1 MTIKVL
7 SGGLNQW
14 IINLVEI
21 KILAVAL
28 ERVFLVVLKVEL
40 IALHVLSCR
49 IDLGSPFH

>member
-7 SGGLNQW
+7 SRGLNQW
-14 IINLVEI
+14 IINSEEI

-28 ERVFLVVLKVEL
+28 EQVLFVVLKVEL

-49 IDLGSPFH
+49 IDWGSSFH